1 MATTEEE
8 LRGFTEF
15 ARERLSNGGL
25 DLSLDELFDLWR
37 SENPSDELDAENV
50 AAVNVAIRDFQNGD
64 RGTPAGEHSD
74 KLRREFDIE
83 SE

>member
-1 MATTEEE
+1 MSTAHQE
-8 LRGFTEF
+8 LDSFNEF
-15 ARERLSNGGL
+15 AKHRLSHGDA

-50 AAVNVAIRDFQNGD
+50 AAVAAAIADFHAGD

-74 KLRREFDIE
+74 ELRREFGVDRE
-83 SE
+83 